1 MQDILEELN
10 AEQKKA
16 VTHGAGSLLVVA
28 GAGTG
33 KTKVITS
40 RIAWLIASGVPAAD
54 ILALTFTEKAA
65 AEMEERV
72 DRAVP
77 YGCSSV
83 WISTFHAFGERVL
96 RDNALAIGI
105 TTDFKVLTEAETII
119 FLKERL
125 FDLPMDYYRP
135 LGDPSKYLSAI
146 IKFISRLKDED
157 VTPEEFSVY
166 IEKLRSRTDASSKEA
181 ADYLMEKTELCRT
194 YEKYAEI
201 MAKAGYLDFGDLITL
216 TLKLFRQRPNILK
229 YYGERFK
236 YILADEFQDTN
247 YAQFEL
253 LRLLGRGHENIM
265 AVADDDQSIYKFRGA
280 ASSNVM
286 KFREVFPGHLLVTLK
301 TNYRSTQSILDAS
314 YRLIRFNDP
323 DRLEVQSKIDKKL
336 ISARPE
342 AGGLNEATGVKRM
355 HFDTI
360 EAEAGFVAD
369 TILKRVAQGGVNGA
383 RYKDFA
389 VLVRARSDA
398 KPFLSALESRSLPCH
413 FSGGSGLYARED
425 ISLLISFLRCVTD
438 FNDNLSL
445 FHLASSF
452 IYGLKAKDIVPLNDL
467 SKRTHRP
474 LIYIMKDAAQGRLGE
489 HVSVEGVEIIRRI
502 TNDVE
507 RFSAMALEE
516 SAGRVLYNFLTDS
529 GYIAS
534 LVKEGTARSEET
546 VKNIARFFEVT
557 AHMEERLLVKKAGA
571 LVELLRLFIEAGENP
586 SAAEPGFDE
595 DAVQVMTVHKAKGL
609 EFRTVFMVNLVD
621 RRFPRSGKKEPIEL
635 PDGLIKD
642 ILPVGG
648 DFHLQEERRLF
659 YVGMTR
665 AKDELFLTSAANCGG
680 ARAKKTS
687 RFVAEALLVVPTP
700 VVPAIPG
707 AEPLQVDASEAL
719 AMKTGAL
726 DAIAAFGRAQTG
738 RAVESLVSGA
748 HGEHGAH
755 GVVPT
760 PVEDGEVRL
769 SFYQIDD
776 YLTCPYKYR
785 FAHILKI
792 PLLARHNVIYGK
804 AVHDAIAFYFRRRLD
819 NMEASVDELLGVFNA
834 SWRSEGFLSQ
844 GHENERFSSGIET
857 LRRFYAAG
865 SAFTPVAVEKEFSVE
880 ASCRPPGKILLKG
893 RWDVIVKRGNED
905 FIVDFKTSDVRDAK
919 KAAKKAKDSLQL
931 KLYTFAYKAAFQ
943 KFPAGCALYFV
954 ESGIS
959 GEAQFGQKEMDATLA
974 VIAEVGEGVRK
985 REFNATPDYLNCS
998 WCAFNNICSEKS
1010 RQPLRENATTV
1021 SQ

>member
-1 MQDILEELN
+1 MQDILDELN
-10 AEQKKA
+10 EEQKKA
-16 VTHGAGSLLVVA
+16 VNHGAGPLLVVA

-33 KTKVITS
+33 KTKVITA
-40 RIAWLIASGVPAAD
+40 RIARLIASGVPAAD

-77 YGCSSV
+77 YGYSSV

-105 TTDFKVLTEAETII
+105 TTDFKVLSEAETVI

-146 IKFISRLKDED
+146 INSISRLKDED
-157 VTPEEFSVY
+157 VTPGEFSAF
-166 IEKLRSRTDASSKEA
+166 IERLQGETDASSKEA
-181 ADYLMEKTELCRT
+181 MDYLKEKTELSRT

-216 TLKLFRQRPNILK
+216 VLKLFRQRPNILK
-229 YYGERFK
+229 RYGERFK

-253 LRLLGRGHENIM
+253 LRLLGKGHENIM

-286 KFREVFPGHLLVTLK
+286 KFREVFPGHQLITLK
-301 TNYRSTQSILDAS
+301 RNYRSVQSILDAS
-314 YRLIRFNDP
+314 YRLIRHNDP
-323 DRLEVQSKIDKKL
+323 DRLEVQSGIDKRL

-342 AGGLNEATGVKRM
+342 AAGLNEAAGVKRM

-360 EAEAGFVAD
+360 EGEAGFVAD
-369 TILKRVAQGGVNGA
+369 TIFKKAAQGGQGGMNGA

-398 KPFLSALESRSLPCH
+398 RPFLCALENLGLPCH

-452 IYGLKAKDIVPLNDL
+452 IYGLKAEDIIPLNNL

-474 LIYIMKDAAQGRLGE
+474 LIYIMKDAAGGRLGG
-489 HVSVEGVEIIRRI
+489 HVSAEGAQIIRRI
-502 TNDVE
+502 TGDVE

-534 LVKEGTARSEET
+534 LVKEGSARSVET

-609 EFRTVFMVNLVD
+609 EFSTVFMVNLVD
-621 RRFPRSGKKEPIEL
+621 RRFPRSEKKEPIEL
-635 PDGLIKD
+635 PDALIKD
-642 ILPVGG
+642 ILPAG

-665 AKDELFLTSAANCGG
+665 ARDELFLTSAANCGG
-680 ARAKKTS
+680 ARAKKPS
-687 RFVAEALLVVPTP
+687 RFVAEALL
-700 VVPAIPG
+700 PG
-707 AEPLQVDASEAL
+707 VEPLRVDAPEAP
-719 AMKTGAL
+719 AMKTNAL
-726 DAIAAFGRAQTG
+726 DAIAAFGRAQAG
-738 RAVESLVSGA
+738 QSVAQAQPAAQAA
-748 HGEHGAH
+748 HCA
-755 GVVPT
+755 
-760 PVEDGEVRL
+760 EDGAVRL

-785 FAHILKI
+785 FAHVLKI
-792 PLLARHNVIYGK
+792 PLLPHHNIIYGK

-834 SWRSEGFLSQ
+834 SWRSEGFLSK
-844 GHENERFSSGIET
+844 GHENERFSSGVET

-865 SAFTPVAVEKEFSVE
+865 GEFTPVAVEKEFSIEAGVE
-880 ASCRPPGKILLKG
+880 PLQGESILKG
-893 RWDVIVKRGNED
+893 RWDIIVNRGGED
-905 FIVDFKTSDVRDAK
+905 FIMDFKTSDVRDAK
-919 KAAKKAKDSLQL
+919 KAAKKAKESLQL
-931 KLYTFAYKAAFQ
+931 KLYTLAYKTAFQ

-974 VIAEVGEGVRK
+974 VIAEVSEGVRK
-985 REFNATPDYLNCS
+985 RAFNATPDYRNCS

-1010 RQPLRENATTV
+1010 NPLRGLSPLKGLKNATTL